1 MYGTDGSFQPPV
13 ALPFDNSLLGQK
25 FQFYLENLL
34 MPGGAS
40 LPAQL
45 VIDAVGAGEINTIAS
60 AFDDA
65 ISEGCEQQL
74 VARVAKGK
82 LAVVVL
88 QRSMCRCS
96 STFCIQLVL
105 NTVRRGELSTK

>member
-1 MYGTDGSFQPPV
+1 MQLVMYGTDGSFQPPV

-25 FQFYLENLL
+25 FQFYLENIL

-45 VIDAVGAGEINTIAS
+45 VIDAVGAGETNTIAS

-65 ISEGCEQQL
+65 IKGGYEQEL
-74 VARVAKGK
+74 VPI
-82 LAVVVL
+82 L
-88 QRSMCRCS
+88 QRVSPQLMFYNRAPVTASCFPPCS
-96 STFCIQLVL
+96 L
-105 NTVRRGELSTK
+105 